1 MKPERLNTAQHEG
14 ERANMLMSDFLKSIT
29 RQRKTNTKAWHVMVA
44 KVEGRMVRLKYNNK
58 WTQILEVDGV
68 KVPTDMGNTTV
79 KQWKHEIRDGIRSI
93 PVGGN

>member
-1 MKPERLNTAQHEG
+1 MKPERLSTAKHEG
-14 ERANMLMSDFLKSIT
+14 ERTNMLMVDFIRSIT
-29 RQRKTNTKAWHVMVA
+29 KQRKTNTKAWHVMIA

-58 WTQILEVDGV
+58 WTQILEVDGTRV
-68 KVPTDMGNTTV
+68 ATDMSNTTV